1 MHCHLL
7 ITYISVQADDEI
19 GRIEVDSRDAI
30 PDTVCIVRRW
40 TDYDDHK
47 ALARNIL
54 SSACN
59 TLVLSFAL
67 KR

>member
-1 MHCHLL
+1 MR
-7 ITYISVQADDEI
+7 V
-19 GRIEVDSRDAI
+19 GGIEVDSRDAI

>member
-1 MHCHLL
+1 M
-7 ITYISVQADDEI
+7 
-19 GRIEVDSRDAI
+19 GGIEVDIIDAI

-40 TDYDDHK
+40 TDYDYYK

>member
-1 MHCHLL
+1 MKV
-7 ITYISVQADDEI
+7 S
-19 GRIEVDSRDAI
+19 GIEVGSGDAL

-59 TLVLSFAL
+59 ALVLSFAL
-67 KR
+67 KS